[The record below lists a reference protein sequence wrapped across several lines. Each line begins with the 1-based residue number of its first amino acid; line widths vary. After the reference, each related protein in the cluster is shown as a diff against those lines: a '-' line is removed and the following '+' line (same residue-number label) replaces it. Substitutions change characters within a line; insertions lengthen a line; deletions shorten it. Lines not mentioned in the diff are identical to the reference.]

1 MDSSI
6 LVLAAPSC
14 VLNNLSLNLCC
25 SVALI
30 LFGFAWPLCALCW
43 LYLRMYEAALK
54 NSARTRRQS
63 LCSNQPMNHNHP
75 HRATPQRSS
84 SNNNGAAGVLEEQQ
98 ADEYVSG
105 NVTPNPGSDPT
116 APPLPPAVDDDETQF
131 RLLAA
136 AAAVNSASDRIGSSN
151 RYRSI
156 S

>member
-1 MDSSI
+1 MDHRSYD
-6 LVLAAPSC
+6 A
-14 VLNNLSLNLCC
+14 LNNLSLYCKH

-63 LCSNQPMNHNHP
+63 LCSNQPMNNHHQQ
-75 HRATPQRSS
+75 HRPATSNNPQRSP
-84 SNNNGAAGVLEEQQ
+84 SNNNGAGAEP
-98 ADEYVSG
+98 DEYVSG

-116 APPLPPAVDDDETQF
+116 APPQADDDETQF

-136 AAAVNSASDRIGSSN
+136 AAAVNSASSDRIGSN
-151 RYRSI
+151 R
-156 S
+156 